1 MITRALKNKKQ
12 QDIFTYL
19 SLFSGVGGFEI
30 GIQRAMPY
38 AKCVGFS
45 EIDPYAKSIYQRN
58 FKNHK
63 DYRDVT
69 EINENELPEFDC
81 LVAGF
86 PCQPFSL
93 SGKRQGFNDTRGT
106 LFFDIVRILKA
117 KHPKVFV
124 LENVRGLLSHDE
136 GRTFGVIIKTL
147 DELRYDV
154 QWQVLNCKHHGTPQD
169 RNRVFIVGYSRAYNQ
184 SGKKILPIRYSGSKV
199 AELSGQQTVT
209 NTIKKSWAD
218 GFREGSYIVEGRKL
232 KIIGNI
238 HPSGVGMNGNV
249 YSSTAL
255 APTLTTNKGEG
266 LKIFHSER
274 VFTAK
279 GSNEIGGS
287 LGLLSRNDG
296 ICYALTKKHANH
308 IVQLTE
314 SGLTQGARVYDPC
327 GIGITLNSKGGGM
340 GANTGLYL
348 IKNRVRRLM
357 PIEGER
363 LQDIPDEHTK
373 FGKNNE
379 VISDAQRYACIGN
392 AVNSK
397 VVKVIFDK
405 LRDVLIDKKAEEKIL
420 IPRVVS
426 FSGGRTSA
434 MMLLQ
439 LLEKDELKQWRGDCV
454 VFNNTSAEHSAT
466 YAFVSR
472 IKKITE
478 EKYNIPFFMTEFCT
492 YEAKTNRGYVRRI
505 TYKLINDLPYCEHNN
520 IHGYKFQGE
529 VFEESISQTGVLPS
543 TYQRNCTINMKILTT
558 NNFLTDWMA
567 SKTYIN
573 QQGEFSEISNISDA
587 DIVKKHRM
595 YNGELSDAMIVDKK
609 TFVRSCQ
616 AFRPKQFFKDF
627 TNADINY
634 NNTYLKEKITNGCI
648 SILGK
653 DAIKYHNY
661 IGIRFDEKHRAIKIR
676 KRIKDAK
683 KNLSR
688 KGKNKISSAKTQPP
702 FENANMPMIKARID
716 KQKVIEFWADPA
728 RSKYDL
734 DLPYDGMLSN
744 CIHCMLKGKSKNQ
757 LLSKQAQVIALD
769 NTNTLTPNSIEWW
782 AWIEKKYSRK
792 VIKSDKNEYTNIGFF
807 GASKEYV
814 YQTWVDELE
823 EINEEVLIKLSEE
836 DSWNMD
842 CNCTD

>member
-1 MITRALKNKKQ
+1 MMNNSTKICLTRAPKNKKQ
-12 QDIFTYL
+12 KDIFTYL
-19 SLFSGVGGFEI
+19 SLFSGIGGFEL
-30 GIQRAMPY
+30 GIQQSMPY

-45 EIDPYAKSIYQRN
+45 ETNPYAKSIYQRV
-58 FKNHK
+58 FKSHK
-63 DYRDVT
+63 DYKDVT

-106 LFFDIVRILKA
+106 LFFDIVRILRA
-117 KHPKVFV
+117 KRPKVFV
-124 LENVRGLLSHDE
+124 LENVQGLLSHDE

-147 DELRYDV
+147 DELWYDV

-169 RNRVFIVGYSRAYNQ
+169 RNRVFIVGYSRAYDQ

-199 AELSGQQTVT
+199 VELSGQQTVT

-218 GFREGSYIVEGRKL
+218 
-232 KIIGNI
+232 
-238 HPSGVGMNGNV
+238 
-249 YSSTAL
+249 
-255 APTLTTNKGEG
+255 KGEG

-279 GSNEIGGS
+279 DSNEMGGS
-287 LGLLSRNDG
+287 LGLLSRNNG

-308 IVQLTE
+308 IVQLTK
-314 SGLTQGARVYDPC
+314 SSLIQDARVYDPY
-327 GIGITLNSKGGGM
+327 GIGVTLKSKGSNEIGT
-340 GANTGLYL
+340 NTELYL
-348 IKNRVRRLM
+348 IKNRVRRLT
-357 PIEGER
+357 PIECER
-363 LQDIPDEHTK
+363 LQDIPDGHTK

-397 VVKVIFDK
+397 VIQIIFDK
-405 LRDVLIDKKAEEKIL
+405 LKDALIDKKEEEKIL

-439 LLEKDELKQWRGDCV
+439 LLKKDELKQWRGDCV

-492 YEAKTNRGYVRRI
+492 YEAKTNKGGYTRKI
-505 TYKLINDLPYCEHNN
+505 TYKLVNDLPYCKHNN
-520 IHGYKFQGE
+520 IHGYKFKGE

-543 TYQRNCTINMKILTT
+543 TFQRNCTINMKILTT

-567 SKTYIN
+567 SKTYID
-573 QQGEFSEISNISDA
+573 QQGEFSKVSNISDA
-587 DIVKKHRM
+587 DIVKKHRI
-595 YNGELSDAMIVDKK
+595 YNGELSDAVIIDKK

-634 NNTYLKEKITNGCI
+634 NNPYLKEKTTDGRV
-648 SILGK
+648 SIFGK

-683 KNLSR
+683 TNLSR
-688 KGKNKISSAKTQPP
+688 SGKNKISSAKTQPP
-702 FENANMPMIKARID
+702 FENANMPMIKAKIN
-716 KQKVIEFWADPA
+716 KQKVIDFWKNPA

-744 CIHCMLKGKSKNQ
+744 CVHCMLKGKSKNQ
-757 LLSKQAQVIALD
+757 LISKKAQAIALD
-769 NTNTLTPNSIEWW
+769 NTNALTPNSIKWW
-782 AWIEKKYSRK
+782 ARIEQKYSRK

-807 GASKEYV
+807 GASKAYV
-814 YQTWVDELE
+814 YQTWVDELGE
-823 EINEEVLIKLSEE
+823 TNEEDLIKLSEE